1 MKELTKHAIADA
13 FVDLL
18 QTQPI
23 EKITV
28 KTIAQNCAINRQTF
42 YYHFAD
48 IYELMAWTLDSELK
62 KFTEEEPLTEDNW
75 QDVLMQMFFFLRSRR
90 KILLNAYSA
99 QNRLY
104 YELFLYRHISPAVR
118 EHLDS
123 FQEAKTVPV
132 EKLDFL
138 TKVFTRLLLNFV
150 LDWLDEGM
158 PDEEKI
164 GLNDYFT
171 LLGNGFH
178 NALQSFQEKF

>member
-90 KILLNAYSA
+90 KILLNAYNA

-104 YELFLYRHISPAVR
+104 YELFLYLSLIHI
-118 EHLDS
+118 
-123 FQEAKTVPV
+123 
-132 EKLDFL
+132 
-138 TKVFTRLLLNFV
+138 
-150 LDWLDEGM
+150 
-158 PDEEKI
+158 
-164 GLNDYFT
+164 
-171 LLGNGFH
+171 
-178 NALQSFQEKF
+178 